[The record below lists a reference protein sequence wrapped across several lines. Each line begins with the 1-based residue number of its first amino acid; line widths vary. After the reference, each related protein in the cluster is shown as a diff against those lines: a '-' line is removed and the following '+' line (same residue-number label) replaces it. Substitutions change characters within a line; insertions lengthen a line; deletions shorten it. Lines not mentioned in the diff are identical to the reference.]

1 MEPKYDVTTKFDQ
14 TQKLVKCFSD
24 SSEKMLT
31 LGREVL
37 KSRKKCW
44 QLLWTVPNQLE
55 IFQLFRTFWW
65 AVPSITQVILVL
77 VRGFAYQ
84 IYTSPNNGNSSE
96 RKDLDSCFGI
106 TSIMEFKFMTTVSIF
121 YMTKSYPKT
130 KSVLYHVLGHFQM
143 FCFKWTLF

>member
-84 IYTSPNNGNSSE
+84 IYTSPNNGNGSE

-106 TSIMEFKFMTTVSIF
+106 TSIMEFKSTV
-121 YMTKSYPKT
+121 MRKSAKEFNIPGWLFSSLIA
-130 KSVLYHVLGHFQM
+130 KSKVPIRTYYLPH
-143 FCFKWTLF
+143 